1 MNAELRPPR
10 RLKHPQRHQRHR
22 RRGYNQGTLIAWL
35 DEQERILRM
44 RGVPAELVQEFD
56 PIHNLPEETPEV
68 VEGRRTLEIKFDRFG
83 GLNLESSIADQINRS
98 LEERVRSR
106 FKLEITSWIQLQNTE
121 DGSMMDWFNRELGES
136 PWFETLVAARE
147 WVSRQEEARLAN
159 FDRPNTKWSY
169 ELTKSVYVKVI
180 LDRHPLFLGLG
191 RLPDWLRNK
200 HGVLSLDTYDDNR
213 CLFRCIAVHRGATPK
228 RNMRKTKELEKSFF
242 TQRPGL
248 RNRLT
253 DKHLSLLEKH
263 FKQGIAAYTVQPNG
277 DFVLTH
283 IPANYDQVGIPLLN
297 MGLYDGHAFLITDLK
312 QVAGTYTCGD
322 CQARFDRADNLA
334 RHAANNCSRG
344 QTKITCPNNRI
355 KAPSSVYERA
365 FYPEQT
371 CSFIA
376 IKWLEWEAKKR
387 GIHIHHARCGHGG
400 ERQILGARVDGYHP
414 ESKTVFQFHGCLWHG
429 CEKCYPEDR
438 QGLVQQNTR
447 QGKVISRLDDQKQ
460 PMSRKTAYERTLQ
473 RTQSLRKEGYRVVE
487 KWEHEKPTPWANTHC
502 PKVETETY
510 PHAIVYDF
518 ESYQDTSKAVRPT
531 SDLFFENEHV
541 PISVS
546 LADTLNPEPE
556 YIVSRDPAE
565 LIRLFHQSLERRHT
579 AIVADVVKEFSF
591 SDTEGIPEKQC
602 NELVKWFHQ
611 VPVLGFNSGHYDLK
625 LIRQHFIPLLAQD
638 PGTFAAEKN
647 GRIMFINTPKFKF
660 LDVLNYLGPGI
671 TYEKWVKTYGA
682 TLAKSWLPYEWFD
695 SPDKLDFPG
704 LPPYMAWYSKLK
716 GEYVLTLKEYDDC
729 HRIFKE
735 RGMQTFGDWLEYYNN
750 LDVAPFLEALQK
762 MKEFY
767 TSLGIDILKDAVSL
781 PGVSEKYILRKTL
794 QPRWGYKPP
803 ELYAPNKEAYAMLKA
818 AVVGGPSLVFTRKH
832 VAGETR
838 IRSHQYEDARVCRRI
853 LGYDANSL
861 YPSTMMKEM
870 PCGPGFVK
878 SYDNPE
884 AYARVFPQFLWT
896 QEWFGFAEVDIEVPE
911 ELWPEFEEFPPLFI
925 NCGVPDSAVP
935 QHMHDYLQQSGRKR
949 FPEQKKL
956 LGVMSAKKILLYAP
970 LLAWYLNQGLKL
982 TAVYRTIHY
991 EPREIFSWFVNE
1003 VANNR
1008 RKGDA
1013 EKDKA
1018 LLAEVFKLL
1027 GNSAYGKFIEAVE
1040 RHTNTIYTRD
1050 EEEVDKSLRSA
1061 RFKTLEEI
1069 GPAYKVELRKIK
1081 INIDRPFQVGIVVY
1095 QLAKLRMLQFYYEFL
1110 DFYLDRRDFELIQ
1123 MDTDSMYF
1131 ALSRERLEDAIR
1143 PGYETQ
1149 FEEDKKRWLAWDK
1162 WSNREPGLFKLEKE
1176 GTHAIALCSKC
1187 YHIKD
1192 QATGQAKVSSKGV
1205 NKRQNEMRA
1214 ERFERALA
1222 GDRDVVVNRG
1232 FRMRDGAMYTYEQRK
1247 LGLSAYYDKR
1257 WVLPDGIHTEP
1268 LEYHQ

>member
-1 MNAELRPPR
+1 M
-10 RLKHPQRHQRHR
+10 
-22 RRGYNQGTLIAWL
+22 
-35 DEQERILRM
+35 
-44 RGVPAELVQEFD
+44 
-56 PIHNLPEETPEV
+56 
-68 VEGRRTLEIKFDRFG
+68 
-83 GLNLESSIADQINRS
+83 
-98 LEERVRSR
+98 
-106 FKLEITSWIQLQNTE
+106 
-121 DGSMMDWFNRELGES
+121 
-136 PWFETLVAARE
+136 
-147 WVSRQEEARLAN
+147 
-159 FDRPNTKWSY
+159 
-169 ELTKSVYVKVI
+169 
-180 LDRHPLFLGLG
+180 
-191 RLPDWLRNK
+191 
-200 HGVLSLDTYDDNR
+200 
-213 CLFRCIAVHRGATPK
+213 
-228 RNMRKTKELEKSFF
+228 
-242 TQRPGL
+242 
-248 RNRLT
+248 
-253 DKHLSLLEKH
+253 
-263 FKQGIAAYTVQPNG
+263 
-277 DFVLTH
+277 
-283 IPANYDQVGIPLLN
+283 
-297 MGLYDGHAFLITDLK
+297 
-312 QVAGTYTCGD
+312 
-322 CQARFDRADNLA
+322 
-334 RHAANNCSRG
+334 
-344 QTKITCPNNRI
+344 
-355 KAPSSVYERA
+355 
-365 FYPEQT
+365 
-371 CSFIA
+371 
-376 IKWLEWEAKKR
+376 
-387 GIHIHHARCGHGG
+387 
-400 ERQILGARVDGYHP
+400 
-414 ESKTVFQFHGCLWHG
+414 
-429 CEKCYPEDR
+429 
-438 QGLVQQNTR
+438 QQNTR
-447 QGKVISRLDDQKQ
+447 QGKVISRLDTEKK
-460 PMSRKTAYERTLQ
+460 PMNRKTAYELTLQ
-473 RTQSLRKEGYRVVE
+473 RTRSLRKEGYRVVE

-531 SDLFFENEHV
+531 SDLFYESEHV

-565 LIRLFHQSLERRHT
+565 LIRLFHQSLERRHE

-591 SDTEGIPEKQC
+591 SDTEGIPEKQG
-602 NELVKWFHQ
+602 NEIVKWFRQ

-625 LIRQHFIPLLAQD
+625 LIRQHFIPLLAKD

-682 TLAKSWLPYEWFD
+682 TLAKSWLPYEWLD

-767 TSLGIDILKDAVSL
+767 TSLGIDIFKDAVSL

-803 ELYAPNKEAYAMLKA
+803 ELYSPNKEAYAMLKA

-838 IRSHQYEDARVCRRI
+838 IRSHQYEDARLCRRI

-896 QEWFGFAEVDIEVPE
+896 EEWFGFAEVDIEVPK

-925 NCGVPDSAVP
+925 NRGVPDSAVP

-982 TAVYRTIHY
+982 TAVYRTIDY

-1131 ALSRERLEDAIR
+1131 ALSREKLEDAIR
-1143 PGYETQ
+1143 PGYGTQ
-1149 FEEDKKRWLAWDK
+1149 FEEEKKRWLAWDK

-1176 GTHAIALCSKC
+1176 ATSGIALCSKC
-1187 YHIKD
+1187 YHMED
-1192 QATGQAKVSSKGV
+1192 QATGKAKVSSKGV
-1205 NKRQNEMRA
+1205 NKRQNEMRR

-1257 WVLPDGIHTEP
+1257 WVLPDGIHTKP

>member
-1 MNAELRPPR
+1 
-10 RLKHPQRHQRHR
+10 
-22 RRGYNQGTLIAWL
+22 
-35 DEQERILRM
+35 M
-44 RGVPAELVQEFD
+44 RGVPAEHVQEFD
-56 PIHNLPEETPEV
+56 PIHNLPEEPPEV
-68 VEGRRTLEIKFDRFG
+68 VEGRRTLEIKFNRFG
-83 GLNLESSIADQINRS
+83 GLNLESSIAGQINRS
-98 LEERVRSR
+98 IEERVRSR
-106 FKLEITSWIQLQNTE
+106 FKLEITSWIQLQNIE
-121 DGSMMDWFNRELGES
+121 DGSTMDWYNTDLGES
-136 PWFETLVAARE
+136 PWFETLVASQE
-147 WVSRQEEARLAN
+147 WVGRQEEARLSN
-159 FDRPNTKWSY
+159 TNRPNTKWSY
-169 ELTKSVYVKVI
+169 NFTKAVYVKVI

-191 RLPDWLRNK
+191 RLPEWLRNK
-200 HGVLSLDTYDDNR
+200 HGVLSLDTYEDNL
-213 CLFRCIAVHRGATPK
+213 CLFRCIAVHWGATPK
-228 RNMRKTKELEKSFF
+228 RNMRKTRELEKSFF
-242 TQRPGL
+242 TQRPDL

-263 FKQGIAAYTVQPNG
+263 FKQGIAAYEVQPNG
-277 DFVLTH
+277 DFILTH
-283 IPANYDQVGIPLLN
+283 VPANYDQVGIPLLN
-297 MGLYDGHAFLITDLK
+297 MGLYYGHAFLITDLK
-312 QVAGTYTCGD
+312 QVANTYTCGE
-322 CQARFDRADNLA
+322 CQARFTQSCHLA
-334 RHAANNCSRG
+334 RHVANNCSRG
-344 QTKITCPNNRI
+344 QTKINCLNNRI
-355 KAPSSVYERA
+355 KAPSSAYERA

-371 CSFIA
+371 CSFVA
-376 IKWLEWEAKKR
+376 IKWLEWEAKNR

-400 ERQILGARVDGYHP
+400 ERKILGARVDGYHQ

-438 QGLVQQNTR
+438 QKPVQQNTR
-447 QGKVISRLDDQKQ
+447 QGKVIPRLDTEKK
-460 PMSRKTAYERTLQ
+460 PMNRKTAYELTLQ

-531 SDLFFENEHV
+531 SDLFYESEHV

-556 YIVSRDPAE
+556 YIVSHDPAE
-565 LIRLFHQSLERRHT
+565 LIRLFHQSLERRHE
-579 AIVADVVKEFSF
+579 AIVAAVVKEFSF
-591 SDTEGIPEKQC
+591 SDTEGIPEKQG
-602 NELVKWFHQ
+602 NEIVKWFHQ

-647 GRIMFINTPKFKF
+647 GRIMFIINTPKFKF

-803 ELYAPNKEAYAMLKA
+803 ELYSPNKEAYAMLKA

-838 IRSHQYEDARVCRRI
+838 IRSHQYEDARLCRRI

-870 PCGPGFVK
+870 PCGPGYVK

-896 QEWFGFAEVDIEVPE
+896 EEWFGFAEVDIEVPK
-911 ELWPEFEEFPPLFI
+911 ELWSEFEEFPPLFI
-925 NCGVPDSAVP
+925 NLGVPDSAVP

-982 TAVYRTIHY
+982 TAVYRTIDY

-1013 EKDKA
+1013 DKDKA
-1018 LLAEVFKLL
+1018 LFAEVFKLL

-1040 RHTNTIYTRD
+1040 RHTNTIYTCD

-1149 FEEDKKRWLAWDK
+1149 FEEEKKRWLAWDK

-1176 GTHAIALCSKC
+1176 ATSGIALCSKC
-1187 YHIKD
+1187 YHMED
-1192 QATGQAKVSSKGV
+1192 QATGKAKVSSKGV
-1205 NKRQNEMRA
+1205 NKRQNEMRR

>member
-1 MNAELRPPR
+1 M
-10 RLKHPQRHQRHR
+10 
-22 RRGYNQGTLIAWL
+22 
-35 DEQERILRM
+35 
-44 RGVPAELVQEFD
+44 
-56 PIHNLPEETPEV
+56 
-68 VEGRRTLEIKFDRFG
+68 
-83 GLNLESSIADQINRS
+83 
-98 LEERVRSR
+98 
-106 FKLEITSWIQLQNTE
+106 
-121 DGSMMDWFNRELGES
+121 
-136 PWFETLVAARE
+136 
-147 WVSRQEEARLAN
+147 
-159 FDRPNTKWSY
+159 
-169 ELTKSVYVKVI
+169 YVKVI

-200 HGVLSLDTYDDNR
+200 RGVLSLDTYYDNR
-213 CLFRCIAVHRGATPK
+213 CLFRCIAVHWGATSK
-228 RNMRKTKELEKSFF
+228 RNMRKTRELEESFF
-242 TQRPGL
+242 TKRPGL

-253 DKHLSLLEKH
+253 DKHLSLLENH

-283 IPANYDQVGIPLLN
+283 VPANYDQVGSPLLN
-297 MGLYDGHAFLITDLK
+297 MGLYEGHAFLITDLK

-322 CQARFDRADNLA
+322 CQARFTRADNLA

-344 QTKITCPNNRI
+344 QTKINCPNNQI
-355 KAPSSVYERA
+355 KSPASIYERA

-371 CSFIA
+371 CSFVA
-376 IKWLEWEAKKR
+376 IKWLEWEAKKQ

-400 ERQILGARVDGYHP
+400 EREILGTKVDGYHP

-438 QGLVQQNTR
+438 QGLVLQKTR
-447 QGKVISRLDDQKQ
+447 QGKVIPRLDTEKQ
-460 PMSRKTAYERTLQ
+460 PVSRKTAYELTLL
-473 RTQSLRKEGYRVVE
+473 RTQFLRKEGYRVVE
-487 KWEHEKPTPWANTHC
+487 KWEHEKPTPWANTCC
-502 PKVETETY
+502 PKVETKTY

-518 ESYQDTSKAVRPT
+518 EAYQDTSKAVRPT
-531 SDLFFENEHV
+531 SDLFYESEHV

-579 AIVADVVKEFSF
+579 AIVADVVDKFPLP
-591 SDTEGIPEKQC
+591 DIIGISEKQG
-602 NELVKWFHQ
+602 EEIVKWVYQ

-682 TLAKSWLPYEWFD
+682 TLSKSWLPYEWFD

-704 LPPYMAWYSKLK
+704 LPLYMAWYSKLK

-767 TSLGIDILKDAVSL
+767 TALGIDILKDAVSL

-803 ELYAPNKEAYAMLKA
+803 ELYSPNKEAYAMLKA
-818 AVVGGPSLVFTRKH
+818 AVVDGPSLVFTRRH

-838 IRSHQYEDARVCRRI
+838 IRSHQYEDARLCRRI

-870 PCGPGFVK
+870 PCGPGYVK

-884 AYARVFPQFLWT
+884 AYARVFPQFLWME
-896 QEWFGFAEVDIEVPE
+896 EWFGFAEVDIEVPE

-925 NCGVPDSAVP
+925 NRGVPDSAVP

-949 FPEQKKL
+949 FPEQPKL

-970 LLAWYLNQGLKL
+970 LLVWYLNRGLKL
-982 TAVYRTIHY
+982 TAVYRTIDY

-1013 EKDKA
+1013 DKDKA

-1040 RHTNTIYTRD
+1040 RHTNTIYTCD

-1069 GPAYKVELRKIK
+1069 GPAYKVELRKSK
-1081 INIDRPFQVGIVVY
+1081 ITIDRPFQVGIVVY

-1131 ALSRERLEDAIR
+1131 ALSRERLEDAVH

-1149 FEEDKKRWLAWDK
+1149 FEEEKKRWLAWDK
-1162 WSNREPGLFKLEKE
+1162 WSNRKPGLFKLEKE
-1176 GTHAIALCSKC
+1176 ATSGIALCSKC
-1187 YHIKD
+1187 YHMED
-1192 QATGQAKVSSKGV
+1192 QATGKAKVSSKGV
-1205 NKRQNEMRA
+1205 NKRQNEMRR

-1232 FRMRDGAMYTYEQRK
+1232 FRMRDGSMYTCEQRK

>member
-1 MNAELRPPR
+1 
-10 RLKHPQRHQRHR
+10 
-22 RRGYNQGTLIAWL
+22 
-35 DEQERILRM
+35 M

-56 PIHNLPEETPEV
+56 PIHNLPEEPPEV
-68 VEGRRTLEIKFDRFG
+68 VEGRRTLEIKFNRFG
-83 GLNLESSIADQINRS
+83 GLNLESSIAGQINRS
-98 LEERVRSR
+98 IEERVRSR
-106 FKLEITSWIQLQNTE
+106 FKLEITSWIQLQNIE
-121 DGSMMDWFNRELGES
+121 DGSTMDWYNTDLGES
-136 PWFETLVAARE
+136 PWFETLVASQE
-147 WVSRQEEARLAN
+147 WVGRQEEARLSN
-159 FDRPNTKWSY
+159 TNRPNTKWSY
-169 ELTKSVYVKVI
+169 NFTKAVYVKVI

-191 RLPDWLRNK
+191 RLPEWLRNK
-200 HGVLSLDTYDDNR
+200 HGVLSLDTYEDNL
-213 CLFRCIAVHRGATPK
+213 CLFRCIAVHWGATPK
-228 RNMRKTKELEKSFF
+228 RNMRKTRELEKSFF
-242 TQRPGL
+242 TQRPDL

-263 FKQGIAAYTVQPNG
+263 FKQGIAAYEVQPNG
-277 DFVLTH
+277 DFILTH
-283 IPANYDQVGIPLLN
+283 VPANYDQVGIPLLN
-297 MGLYDGHAFLITDLK
+297 MGLYYGHAFLITDLK
-312 QVAGTYTCGD
+312 QVANTYTCGE
-322 CQARFDRADNLA
+322 CQARFTQSCHLA
-334 RHAANNCSRG
+334 RHVANNCSRG
-344 QTKITCPNNRI
+344 QTKINCLNNRI

-371 CSFIA
+371 CSFVA
-376 IKWLEWEAKKR
+376 IKWLEWEAKNR

-400 ERQILGARVDGYHP
+400 ERKILGARVDGYHQ

-438 QGLVQQNTR
+438 QKPVQQNTR
-447 QGKVISRLDDQKQ
+447 QGKVISRLDTEKK
-460 PMSRKTAYERTLQ
+460 PMNRKTAYELTLQ

-487 KWEHEKPTPWANTHC
+487 KWEHEKPTPWANKHC

-531 SDLFFENEHV
+531 SDLFYESEHV

-579 AIVADVVKEFSF
+579 AIVAAVVKEFSF
-591 SDTEGIPEKQC
+591 SDTEGISKKQ
-602 NELVKWFHQ
+602 EAEIVKWFHQ

-803 ELYAPNKEAYAMLKA
+803 ELYSPNKEAYAMLKA

-838 IRSHQYEDARVCRRI
+838 IRSHQYEDAKVCRRI

-925 NCGVPDSAVP
+925 NRGVPDSAVP

-982 TAVYRTIHY
+982 TAVYRTIDY

-1040 RHTNTIYTRD
+1040 RHTNTIYTCD

-1149 FEEDKKRWLAWDK
+1149 FEEEKKRWLAWNK

>member
-1 MNAELRPPR
+1 MPWKNVPQVPP
-10 RLKHPQRHQRHR
+10 
-22 RRGYNQGTLIAWL
+22 Y
-35 DEQERILRM
+35 
-44 RGVPAELVQEFD
+44 
-56 PIHNLPEETPEV
+56 
-68 VEGRRTLEIKFDRFG
+68 
-83 GLNLESSIADQINRS
+83 
-98 LEERVRSR
+98 
-106 FKLEITSWIQLQNTE
+106 
-121 DGSMMDWFNRELGES
+121 
-136 PWFETLVAARE
+136 
-147 WVSRQEEARLAN
+147 
-159 FDRPNTKWSY
+159 
-169 ELTKSVYVKVI
+169 
-180 LDRHPLFLGLG
+180 
-191 RLPDWLRNK
+191 
-200 HGVLSLDTYDDNR
+200 
-213 CLFRCIAVHRGATPK
+213 
-228 RNMRKTKELEKSFF
+228 
-242 TQRPGL
+242 
-248 RNRLT
+248 
-253 DKHLSLLEKH
+253 
-263 FKQGIAAYTVQPNG
+263 
-277 DFVLTH
+277 
-283 IPANYDQVGIPLLN
+283 IPP
-297 MGLYDGHAFLITDLK
+297 
-312 QVAGTYTCGD
+312 
-322 CQARFDRADNLA
+322 
-334 RHAANNCSRG
+334 
-344 QTKITCPNNRI
+344 
-355 KAPSSVYERA
+355 
-365 FYPEQT
+365 
-371 CSFIA
+371 
-376 IKWLEWEAKKR
+376 
-387 GIHIHHARCGHGG
+387 
-400 ERQILGARVDGYHP
+400 
-414 ESKTVFQFHGCLWHG
+414 TVFQFHGCLWHG
-429 CEKCYPEDR
+429 CEKCYPEER
-438 QGLVQQNTR
+438 QKPVQQKTR
-447 QGKVISRLDDQKQ
+447 QGKVIPRLDTEKQ
-460 PMSRKTAYERTLQ
+460 PVSRKTAYELTLL
-473 RTQSLRKEGYRVVE
+473 RTQFLRKEGYRVVE
-487 KWEHEKPTPWANTHC
+487 KWEHEKPTPWANTSC
-502 PKVETETY
+502 PKVETKTY

-518 ESYQDTSKAVRPT
+518 EAYQDTSKAVRPT
-531 SDLFFENEHV
+531 SDLFYESEHV

-579 AIVADVVKEFSF
+579 AIVADVVEKFRTPDSI
-591 SDTEGIPEKQC
+591 GIPEKQG
-602 NELVKWFHQ
+602 EEIVKWVYQ

-682 TLAKSWLPYEWFD
+682 TLSKSWLPYEWFD

-803 ELYAPNKEAYAMLKA
+803 ELYSPNKEAYAMLKA
-818 AVVGGPSLVFTRKH
+818 AVVGGPSLVFTRRH
-832 VAGETR
+832 VAGDTR
-838 IRSHQYEDARVCRRI
+838 IRSHQYEDARLCRRI

-870 PCGPGFVK
+870 PCGPGYVK
-878 SYDNPE
+878 SYDNPK
-884 AYARVFPQFLWT
+884 AYARVFLQFLWME
-896 QEWFGFAEVDIEVPE
+896 EWFGFAEVDIEVPE
-911 ELWPEFEEFPPLFI
+911 ELWTEFEEFPPLFI
-925 NCGVPDSAVP
+925 NRGVPDSAVP

-949 FPEQKKL
+949 FPEQSKL

-970 LLAWYLNQGLKL
+970 LLAWYLNHGLKL
-982 TAVYRTIHY
+982 TAVYRTIDY

-1013 EKDKA
+1013 DKDKA

-1040 RHTNTIYTRD
+1040 RHTNTIYTCD

-1069 GPAYKVELRKIK
+1069 GPAYKVELRKSK

-1131 ALSRERLEDAIR
+1131 ALSHERLEDAIR
-1143 PGYETQ
+1143 PGYESE
-1149 FEEDKKRWLAWDK
+1149 FEEEKKRWLAWDK

-1205 NKRQNEMRA
+1205 NKRQNEMRL

-1232 FRMRDGAMYTYEQRK
+1232 FRMRDGSMYTYEQRK

>member
-1 MNAELRPPR
+1 
-10 RLKHPQRHQRHR
+10 
-22 RRGYNQGTLIAWL
+22 
-35 DEQERILRM
+35 M

-56 PIHNLPEETPEV
+56 PIHNLPEEPPEV
-68 VEGRRTLEIKFDRFG
+68 VEGRRTLEIKFNRFG
-83 GLNLESSIADQINRS
+83 GLNLESSIAGQINRS
-98 LEERVRSR
+98 IEERVRSR
-106 FKLEITSWIQLQNTE
+106 FKLEITSWIQLQNIE
-121 DGSMMDWFNRELGES
+121 DGSTMDWYNTDLGES
-136 PWFETLVAARE
+136 PWFETLVASQE
-147 WVSRQEEARLAN
+147 WVGRQEEARLSN
-159 FDRPNTKWSY
+159 TNRPNTKWSY
-169 ELTKSVYVKVI
+169 NFTKAVYVKVI

-200 HGVLSLDTYDDNR
+200 HGVLSLDTYEDNL
-213 CLFRCIAVHRGATPK
+213 CLFRCIAVHQGATPK
-228 RNMRKTKELEKSFF
+228 RNMRKTRELEKSFF
-242 TQRPGL
+242 TQRPDL

-253 DKHLSLLEKH
+253 DKHLALLEKH
-263 FKQGIAAYTVQPNG
+263 FKQGIAAYEVQPNG
-277 DFVLTH
+277 DFILTH
-283 IPANYDQVGIPLLN
+283 VPANYAQVGIPLLN
-297 MGLYDGHAFLITDLK
+297 MGLYYGHAFLITDLK
-312 QVAGTYTCGD
+312 QVANTYTCGE
-322 CQARFDRADNLA
+322 CQARFTQSCHLA
-334 RHAANNCSRG
+334 RHVANNCSRG
-344 QTKITCPNNRI
+344 QTKINCLNNRI
-355 KAPSSVYERA
+355 KAPPSVYERA

-371 CSFIA
+371 CSFVA
-376 IKWLEWEAKKR
+376 IKWLEWEAKNR
-387 GIHIHHARCGHGG
+387 GIHIHHARCSHGG
-400 ERQILGARVDGYHP
+400 ERKILGARVDGYHQ

-438 QGLVQQNTR
+438 QKPVQQNTR
-447 QGKVISRLDDQKQ
+447 QGKVISRLDTEKK
-460 PMSRKTAYERTLQ
+460 PMNRKTAYELTLQ

-531 SDLFFENEHV
+531 SDLFYESEHV

-591 SDTEGIPEKQC
+591 SDTEGIPEKQG
-602 NELVKWFHQ
+602 NEIVKWFRQ

-625 LIRQHFIPLLAQD
+625 LIRQHFIPLLAKD

-767 TSLGIDILKDAVSL
+767 TSLGIDIFKDAVSL

-803 ELYAPNKEAYAMLKA
+803 ELYSPNKEAYAMLKD

-896 QEWFGFAEVDIEVPE
+896 EEWFGFAEVDIEVPE

-925 NCGVPDSAVP
+925 NRGVPDSEVP

-970 LLAWYLNQGLKL
+970 LLAWYLNRGLKL
-982 TAVYRTIHY
+982 TAVYRTIDY

-1013 EKDKA
+1013 DKDKA

-1131 ALSRERLEDAIR
+1131 ALSREKLEDAIR

>member
-1 MNAELRPPR
+1 
-10 RLKHPQRHQRHR
+10 
-22 RRGYNQGTLIAWL
+22 
-35 DEQERILRM
+35 M

-56 PIHNLPEETPEV
+56 PINNLPEEPPEV
-68 VEGRRTLEIKFDRFG
+68 EEGRRTLEIKFNRFG
-83 GLNLESSIADQINRS
+83 GLNLESSIANQINRS
-98 LEERVRSR
+98 IEERVRSR
-106 FKLEITSWIQLQNTE
+106 FKLEITSWIQLQNIE
-121 DGSMMDWFNRELGES
+121 DGSTMDWYNTDLGES
-136 PWFETLVAARE
+136 PWFETLVASQE
-147 WVSRQEEARLAN
+147 WVGRQEEARLSN
-159 FDRPNTKWSY
+159 TNRPNTKWSY
-169 ELTKSVYVKVI
+169 NFTKAVYAKVI

-200 HGVLSLDTYDDNR
+200 HGVLSLDTYEDNL
-213 CLFRCIAVHRGATPK
+213 CLFRCIAVHQGAHI
-228 RNMRKTKELEKSFF
+228 RYNMRKTRELENSFF
-242 TQRPGL
+242 TQRPDL

-263 FKQGIAAYTVQPNG
+263 FKQGIAAYEVQPNG
-277 DFVLTH
+277 DFILTH
-283 IPANYDQVGIPLLN
+283 VPANYDQVAIPLLN
-297 MGLYDGHAFLITDLK
+297 MGLYYGHAFLITDLK
-312 QVAGTYTCGD
+312 QVANTYTCGD
-322 CQARFDRADNLA
+322 CQARFTKACNLA
-334 RHAANNCSRG
+334 RHVANNCSRG
-344 QTKITCPNNRI
+344 QTKINCPNNHI
-355 KAPSSVYERA
+355 KAPSSAYERA

-371 CSFIA
+371 CSFVA
-376 IKWLEWEAKKR
+376 IKWLEWEAKNR

-400 ERQILGARVDGYHP
+400 ERKILGARVDGYHQ

-429 CEKCYPEDR
+429 CKKCYPEER
-438 QGLVQQNTR
+438 QKPVQQKTR
-447 QGKVISRLDDQKQ
+447 QGKVIPRLDTEKK
-460 PMSRKTAYERTLQ
+460 PMNRKTAYELTLQ

-531 SDLFFENEHV
+531 SDLFYESEHV

-565 LIRLFHQSLERRHT
+565 LIRLFHQSLERRHE

-591 SDTEGIPEKQC
+591 SDTEGISKKQDA
-602 NELVKWFHQ
+602 EIVKWFRQ

-803 ELYAPNKEAYAMLKA
+803 ELYSPNKEAYAILKA

-896 QEWFGFAEVDIEVPE
+896 EEWFGFAEVDIEVPE
-911 ELWPEFEEFPPLFI
+911 ELWSEFEEFPPLFI
-925 NCGVPDSAVP
+925 NRGVPDSAVP
-935 QHMHDYLQQSGRKR
+935 QHMHNYLQQSGRKR

-982 TAVYRTIHY
+982 TAVYRTIDY

-1040 RHTNTIYTRD
+1040 RHTNTIYTCD
-1050 EEEVDKSLRSA
+1050 EEEVGKSLRSA

-1110 DFYLDRRDFELIQ
+1110 AFYLDRRDFELIQ

-1149 FEEDKKRWLAWDK
+1149 FEEEKKRWLAWNK

-1176 GTHAIALCSKC
+1176 ATSGIALCSKC
-1187 YHIKD
+1187 YHMED
-1192 QATGQAKVSSKGV
+1192 QATGKAKVSSKGV
-1205 NKRQNEMRA
+1205 NKRQNEMRR

-1257 WVLPDGIHTEP
+1257 WVLPDGNHTEP

>member
-1 MNAELRPPR
+1 MNAELHPPR
-10 RLKHPQRHQRHR
+10 RA
-22 RRGYNQGTLIAWL
+22 RRGNQEALIAWL

-56 PIHNLPEETPEV
+56 PIHNLPEEPPEV
-68 VEGRRTLEIKFDRFG
+68 VEGRRTLEIKFNRFG

-98 LEERVRSR
+98 IEERVRSR
-106 FKLEITSWIQLQNTE
+106 FKLEITSWIQLQNIE
-121 DGSMMDWFNRELGES
+121 DGSTMDWYNTDLGES
-136 PWFETLVAARE
+136 PWFETLVASRE
-147 WVSRQEEARLAN
+147 WVGRQEESRLSN
-159 FDRPNTKWSY
+159 LNRPNTKWSY
-169 ELTKSVYVKVI
+169 NFTKAVYVKVI

-191 RLPDWLRNK
+191 RFPDWLRNK
-200 HGVLSLDTYDDNR
+200 HGVLSLDTYDDNL
-213 CLFRCIAVHRGATPK
+213 CLFRCIAVHQGATPR
-228 RNMRKTKELEKSFF
+228 RNMRKTRELEKSFF
-242 TQRPGL
+242 TQRPDL

-263 FKQGIAAYTVQPNG
+263 FKQGIAAYTVQPNN
-277 DFVLTH
+277 DFLLTH
-283 IPANYDQVGIPLLN
+283 VPANYAQVGRPLLN
-297 MGLYDGHAFLITDLK
+297 MGLYAGHAFLITDLK
-312 QVAGTYTCGD
+312 QVAGTYTCGE
-322 CQARFDRADNLA
+322 CQARFTQSCHLV
-334 RHAANNCSRG
+334 RHVANNCSRG
-344 QTKITCPNNRI
+344 QTKINCLNNRI
-355 KAPSSVYERA
+355 KAPSSAYERA

-371 CSFIA
+371 CSFVA

-429 CEKCYPEDR
+429 CEKCYPEER
-438 QGLVQQNTR
+438 QKPVQQKTR
-447 QGKVISRLDDQKQ
+447 QGKVIPRLDTEKQ
-460 PMSRKTAYERTLQ
+460 PMSRKTAYELTLQ
-473 RTQSLRKEGYRVVE
+473 RTQFLRKEGYKVVE
-487 KWEHEKPTPWANTHC
+487 KWEHEKPTPWANTNC

-518 ESYQDTSKAVRPT
+518 EAYQDTSKAVRPT
-531 SDLFFENEHV
+531 SDLFYESEHV

-579 AIVADVVKEFSF
+579 AIVAAVVAEFSF
-591 SDTEGIPEKQC
+591 SDTEGISEKQG
-602 NELVKWFHQ
+602 EEIVKWFHQ

-716 GEYVLTLKEYDDC
+716 GEYVLTLKGYDDC

-735 RGMQTFGDWLEYYNN
+735 RGMQNFGDWLEYYNN

-803 ELYAPNKEAYAMLKA
+803 ELYSPNKEAYAMLKA

-838 IRSHQYEDARVCRRI
+838 IRSHQYEDARLCRRI

-870 PCGPGFVK
+870 PCGPGYVK

-896 QEWFGFAEVDIEVPE
+896 EEWFGFAEVDIEVPE

-925 NCGVPDSAVP
+925 NRGVPDSAVP
-935 QHMHDYLQQSGRKR
+935 QPMHAYLQQSGRKR

-982 TAVYRTIHY
+982 TAVYRTIDY

-1040 RHTNTIYTRD
+1040 RHTNTIYTCD
-1050 EEEVDKSLRSA
+1050 EEEVDKSLRSV

-1069 GPAYKVELRKIK
+1069 GPAYKVELRKSK
-1081 INIDRPFQVGIVVY
+1081 ITIDRPFQVGIVVY

-1149 FEEDKKRWLAWDK
+1149 FEEEKKRWLAWNK

-1176 GTHAIALCSKC
+1176 ATSGIALCSKC
-1187 YHIKD
+1187 YHMED
-1192 QATGQAKVSSKGV
+1192 QATGKAKVSSKGV
-1205 NKRQNEMRA
+1205 NKRQNEMRR

-1232 FRMRDGAMYTYEQRK
+1232 FRMRDGSMYTYEQRK

>member
-1 MNAELRPPR
+1 MQ
-10 RLKHPQRHQRHR
+10 K
-22 RRGYNQGTLIAWL
+22 
-35 DEQERILRM
+35 
-44 RGVPAELVQEFD
+44 
-56 PIHNLPEETPEV
+56 
-68 VEGRRTLEIKFDRFG
+68 
-83 GLNLESSIADQINRS
+83 
-98 LEERVRSR
+98 
-106 FKLEITSWIQLQNTE
+106 
-121 DGSMMDWFNRELGES
+121 
-136 PWFETLVAARE
+136 
-147 WVSRQEEARLAN
+147 
-159 FDRPNTKWSY
+159 
-169 ELTKSVYVKVI
+169 
-180 LDRHPLFLGLG
+180 
-191 RLPDWLRNK
+191 
-200 HGVLSLDTYDDNR
+200 
-213 CLFRCIAVHRGATPK
+213 
-228 RNMRKTKELEKSFF
+228 
-242 TQRPGL
+242 
-248 RNRLT
+248 
-253 DKHLSLLEKH
+253 
-263 FKQGIAAYTVQPNG
+263 
-277 DFVLTH
+277 
-283 IPANYDQVGIPLLN
+283 
-297 MGLYDGHAFLITDLK
+297 
-312 QVAGTYTCGD
+312 
-322 CQARFDRADNLA
+322 
-334 RHAANNCSRG
+334 
-344 QTKITCPNNRI
+344 
-355 KAPSSVYERA
+355 
-365 FYPEQT
+365 
-371 CSFIA
+371 
-376 IKWLEWEAKKR
+376 
-387 GIHIHHARCGHGG
+387 
-400 ERQILGARVDGYHP
+400 
-414 ESKTVFQFHGCLWHG
+414 
-429 CEKCYPEDR
+429 
-438 QGLVQQNTR
+438 TR
-447 QGKVISRLDDQKQ
+447 QGKVITRLGIEKK
-460 PMSRKTAYERTLQ
+460 PMSRKTAYELTLK
-473 RTQSLRKEGYRVVE
+473 RTQDLRQEGYRVVE

-502 PKVETETY
+502 PKVETKTY

-518 ESYQDTSKAVRPT
+518 EAYQDTSKAVRPT
-531 SDLFFENEHV
+531 SDLFYESEHV

-565 LIRLFHQSLERRHT
+565 LIRLFHQSLERRHE
-579 AIVADVVKEFSF
+579 AIIADVVEKFLFTEL
-591 SDTEGIPEKQC
+591 EGISKKQ
-602 NELVKWFHQ
+602 EEEIGKWFYQ

-767 TSLGIDILKDAVSL
+767 TSLGIDIFKDAVSL

-803 ELYAPNKEAYAMLKA
+803 ELYSPNKEAYAMLKA

-838 IRSHQYEDARVCRRI
+838 IRSHQYEDARLCRRI

-870 PCGPGFVK
+870 PCGPGYVK

-896 QEWFGFAEVDIEVPE
+896 EEWFGFAEVDIEVPE

-925 NCGVPDSAVP
+925 NRGVPDSAVP

-982 TAVYRTIHY
+982 TAVYRTIDY

-1018 LLAEVFKLL
+1018 LLSEVFKLL

-1110 DFYLDRRDFELIQ
+1110 NFYLDRRDFELIQ

-1149 FEEDKKRWLAWDK
+1149 FEEEKKRWLAWNK

-1222 GDRDVVVNRG
+1222 GDRDMATNRG
-1232 FRMRDGAMYTYEQRK
+1232 FRMHNGAMYTYEQHK

-1257 WVLPDGIHTEP
+1257 WVLPNGIHTEP

>member
-1 MNAELRPPR
+1 M
-10 RLKHPQRHQRHR
+10 
-22 RRGYNQGTLIAWL
+22 
-35 DEQERILRM
+35 
-44 RGVPAELVQEFD
+44 
-56 PIHNLPEETPEV
+56 
-68 VEGRRTLEIKFDRFG
+68 
-83 GLNLESSIADQINRS
+83 
-98 LEERVRSR
+98 
-106 FKLEITSWIQLQNTE
+106 
-121 DGSMMDWFNRELGES
+121 
-136 PWFETLVAARE
+136 
-147 WVSRQEEARLAN
+147 
-159 FDRPNTKWSY
+159 
-169 ELTKSVYVKVI
+169 
-180 LDRHPLFLGLG
+180 
-191 RLPDWLRNK
+191 
-200 HGVLSLDTYDDNR
+200 
-213 CLFRCIAVHRGATPK
+213 
-228 RNMRKTKELEKSFF
+228 
-242 TQRPGL
+242 
-248 RNRLT
+248 
-253 DKHLSLLEKH
+253 
-263 FKQGIAAYTVQPNG
+263 
-277 DFVLTH
+277 
-283 IPANYDQVGIPLLN
+283 
-297 MGLYDGHAFLITDLK
+297 
-312 QVAGTYTCGD
+312 
-322 CQARFDRADNLA
+322 
-334 RHAANNCSRG
+334 
-344 QTKITCPNNRI
+344 
-355 KAPSSVYERA
+355 
-365 FYPEQT
+365 
-371 CSFIA
+371 
-376 IKWLEWEAKKR
+376 
-387 GIHIHHARCGHGG
+387 
-400 ERQILGARVDGYHP
+400 
-414 ESKTVFQFHGCLWHG
+414 
-429 CEKCYPEDR
+429 
-438 QGLVQQNTR
+438 
-447 QGKVISRLDDQKQ
+447 
-460 PMSRKTAYERTLQ
+460 
-473 RTQSLRKEGYRVVE
+473 
-487 KWEHEKPTPWANTHC
+487 
-502 PKVETETY
+502 
-510 PHAIVYDF
+510 
-518 ESYQDTSKAVRPT
+518 
-531 SDLFFENEHV
+531 
-541 PISVS
+541 
-546 LADTLNPEPE
+546 NPEPE
-556 YIVSRDPAE
+556 YIVSRDPTE

-579 AIVADVVKEFSF
+579 AIVADVVDKFSLP
-591 SDTEGIPEKQC
+591 DIEGIPEKQG
-602 NELVKWFHQ
+602 EEIVKWVYQ

-716 GEYVLTLKEYDDC
+716 GEYVLTLKEYDNC

-767 TSLGIDILKDAVSL
+767 TTLGIDILKDAVSL

-794 QPRWGYKPP
+794 QPHWCYKPP
-803 ELYAPNKEAYAMLKA
+803 ELYSPNKEAYAMLKA
-818 AVVGGPSLVFTRKH
+818 AVVGGPSLVFTRRH

-838 IRSHQYEDARVCRRI
+838 IRSHQYEDARLCRRI

-870 PCGPGFVK
+870 PCGPGYVK
-878 SYDNPE
+878 FYDNPE
-884 AYARVFPQFLWT
+884 AYARVFPQFLWME
-896 QEWFGFAEVDIEVPE
+896 EWFGFAEVDIEVPE

-925 NCGVPDSAVP
+925 NRGVPDSAVP

-949 FPEQKKL
+949 FPEQSKL

-970 LLAWYLNQGLKL
+970 LLVWYLNQGLKL
-982 TAVYRTIHY
+982 TAVYRTIDY
-991 EPREIFSWFVNE
+991 EPREIFSWFLNE

-1013 EKDKA
+1013 DKDKA

-1040 RHTNTIYTRD
+1040 RHTNTIYTCD

-1069 GPAYKVELRKIK
+1069 GPAYKVELRKSK
-1081 INIDRPFQVGIVVY
+1081 ITIDRPFQVGIVVY

-1149 FEEDKKRWLAWDK
+1149 FEEEKKRWLAWDK

-1176 GTHAIALCSKC
+1176 ATSGIALCSKC
-1187 YHIKD
+1187 YHMED
-1192 QATGQAKVSSKGV
+1192 QATGKAKVSSKGV
-1205 NKRQNEMRA
+1205 NKRQNEMRR

-1232 FRMRDGAMYTYEQRK
+1232 FRMRDGSMYTYEQRK

>member
-10 RLKHPQRHQRHR
+10 RA
-22 RRGYNQGTLIAWL
+22 RRGNQEALIAWL

-44 RGVPAELVQEFD
+44 RGVPARLVQEFD
-56 PIHNLPEETPEV
+56 PIHNLPEEPPEV
-68 VEGRRTLEIKFDRFG
+68 VEGRRTLEIKFNRFG

-98 LEERVRSR
+98 IEERVRSR
-106 FKLEITSWIQLQNTE
+106 FKLEIKSWIQLRNIE
-121 DGSMMDWFNRELGES
+121 DETVMNWLNQDLGVS
-136 PWFETLVAARE
+136 PWFETLVASQE
-147 WVSRQEEARLAN
+147 WVSRQEEARLSN
-159 FDRPNTKWSY
+159 LNRPNTKWSY
-169 ELTKSVYVKVI
+169 ELTKAVYVEVI

-200 HGVLSLDTYDDNR
+200 HGVLSLDTYEDNL
-213 CLFRCIAVHRGATPK
+213 CLFRCIAVHQGATPR
-228 RNMRKTKELEKSFF
+228 RNMRKTRELENSFF
-242 TQRPGL
+242 TQRPDL

-263 FKQGIAAYTVQPNG
+263 FKQGIAAYEVQPNG
-277 DFVLTH
+277 DFILTH
-283 IPANYDQVGIPLLN
+283 VPANYAQVGIPLLN
-297 MGLYDGHAFLITDLK
+297 MGLYYGHAFLITDLK
-312 QVAGTYTCGD
+312 QVANTYTCGD
-322 CQARFDRADNLA
+322 CQARFTKACNLA
-334 RHAANNCSRG
+334 RHVANNCSRG
-344 QTKITCPNNRI
+344 QTKINCPNNQI
-355 KAPSSVYERA
+355 KSPSSAYERA

-371 CSFIA
+371 CSFVA
-376 IKWLEWEAKKR
+376 IKWLEWEAKNR

-400 ERQILGARVDGYHP
+400 ERKILGARVDGYHQ

-429 CEKCYPEDR
+429 CEKCYPEER
-438 QGLVQQNTR
+438 QKPVQQKTR
-447 QGKVISRLDDQKQ
+447 QGKVIPRLDTEKK
-460 PMSRKTAYERTLQ
+460 PMNRKTAYELTLQ

-531 SDLFFENEHV
+531 SDLFYESEHV

-565 LIRLFHQSLERRHT
+565 LIRLFHQSLERRHE
-579 AIVADVVKEFSF
+579 AIVAAVVKEFSF
-591 SDTEGIPEKQC
+591 SDTEGIPEKQS
-602 NELVKWFHQ
+602 NEIVKWFHQ

-695 SPDKLDFPG
+695 SPDKLAFPG

-803 ELYAPNKEAYAMLKA
+803 ELYSPNKEAYAMLKA

-838 IRSHQYEDARVCRRI
+838 IRSHQYEDAKVCRRI

-870 PCGPGFVK
+870 PCGPGYVK

-896 QEWFGFAEVDIEVPE
+896 EEWFGFAEVYIEVPE

-925 NCGVPDSAVP
+925 NRGVPDSAVP

-982 TAVYRTIHY
+982 TAVYRTIDY

-1040 RHTNTIYTRD
+1040 LHTNTIYTCD

-1069 GPAYKVELRKIK
+1069 GPAYKVELRKSK
-1081 INIDRPFQVGIVVY
+1081 ITIDRPFQVGIVVY
-1095 QLAKLRMLQFYYEFL
+1095 QLVKLRMLQFYYEFL

-1149 FEEDKKRWLAWDK
+1149 FEEEKKRWLAWNK

-1176 GTHAIALCSKC
+1176 ATSGIALCSKC
-1187 YHIKD
+1187 YHMED
-1192 QATGQAKVSSKGV
+1192 QATGKAKVSSKGV
-1205 NKRQNEMRA
+1205 NKRQNEMRR

>member
-1 MNAELRPPR
+1 MNAELHPPR
-10 RLKHPQRHQRHR
+10 RA
-22 RRGYNQGTLIAWL
+22 RRGNQEALIAWL

-44 RGVPAELVQEFD
+44 RGVSTELVQEFD
-56 PIHNLPEETPEV
+56 PIHNLPEEPPEV

-98 LEERVRSR
+98 IEERVRSR

-121 DGSMMDWFNRELGES
+121 DGSMMDWYNRELGES

-159 FDRPNTKWSY
+159 PDRPNTKWSY

-180 LDRHPLFLGLG
+180 LDRHPLFLGFG

-200 HGVLSLDTYDDNR
+200 HGVLSLDTYEDNL
-213 CLFRCIAVHRGATPK
+213 CLFRCIAVHQGATPK
-228 RNMRKTKELEKSFF
+228 RNMGKTRELENSFF
-242 TQRPGL
+242 TQRPNL

-263 FKQGIAAYTVQPNG
+263 FKQGIAAYEVQLNG

-283 IPANYDQVGIPLLN
+283 IPANYAQVGIPLLN
-297 MGLYDGHAFLITDLK
+297 MGLYYGHAFLITDLK

-322 CQARFDRADNLA
+322 CQARFTRANNLA
-334 RHAANNCSRG
+334 RHVANNCSRG
-344 QTKITCPNNRI
+344 QTKINCPNNRI
-355 KAPSSVYERA
+355 KAPSSAYERA
-365 FYPEQT
+365 FYPQQT
-371 CSFIA
+371 CSFVA
-376 IKWLEWEAKKR
+376 IKWLEWEAKNR

-400 ERQILGARVDGYHP
+400 ERKILGARVDGYHQ

-438 QGLVQQNTR
+438 QKPVRQHTR
-447 QGKVISRLDDQKQ
+447 QGKVIPRLDTEKK
-460 PMSRKTAYERTLQ
+460 PMSRKTAYELTLQ
-473 RTQSLRKEGYRVVE
+473 RTQFLRKEGYRVVE
-487 KWEHEKPTPWANTHC
+487 KWEHEKPAPWANTHC

-531 SDLFFENEHV
+531 SDLFYESEHV

-565 LIRLFHQSLERRHT
+565 LIRLFHQSLERRHET
-579 AIVADVVKEFSF
+579 IVADVVKEFSF
-591 SDTEGIPEKQC
+591 SDTEGIPEKQS
-602 NELVKWFHQ
+602 NEIVKWFHQ

-682 TLAKSWLPYEWFD
+682 TLAKSWLPYEWLD

-735 RGMQTFGDWLEYYNN
+735 RGMKTFGDWLEYYNN

-767 TSLGIDILKDAVSL
+767 TSLGIDIFKDAVSL

-803 ELYAPNKEAYAMLKA
+803 ELYSPNKEAYAMLKA

-838 IRSHQYEDARVCRRI
+838 IRSHQYEDARLCRRI

-870 PCGPGFVK
+870 PCGPGYVK

-925 NCGVPDSAVP
+925 NRGVPDSAVP

-982 TAVYRTIHY
+982 TAVYRTIDY

-1131 ALSRERLEDAIR
+1131 ALSRERLEGAIR

-1205 NKRQNEMRA
+1205 NKRQNEIHA

>member
-1 MNAELRPPR
+1 M
-10 RLKHPQRHQRHR
+10 
-22 RRGYNQGTLIAWL
+22 
-35 DEQERILRM
+35 
-44 RGVPAELVQEFD
+44 V
-56 PIHNLPEETPEV
+56 
-68 VEGRRTLEIKFDRFG
+68 
-83 GLNLESSIADQINRS
+83 
-98 LEERVRSR
+98 
-106 FKLEITSWIQLQNTE
+106 IT
-121 DGSMMDWFNRELGES
+121 R
-136 PWFETLVAARE
+136 
-147 WVSRQEEARLAN
+147 
-159 FDRPNTKWSY
+159 
-169 ELTKSVYVKVI
+169 
-180 LDRHPLFLGLG
+180 
-191 RLPDWLRNK
+191 
-200 HGVLSLDTYDDNR
+200 
-213 CLFRCIAVHRGATPK
+213 
-228 RNMRKTKELEKSFF
+228 
-242 TQRPGL
+242 
-248 RNRLT
+248 
-253 DKHLSLLEKH
+253 
-263 FKQGIAAYTVQPNG
+263 
-277 DFVLTH
+277 
-283 IPANYDQVGIPLLN
+283 
-297 MGLYDGHAFLITDLK
+297 
-312 QVAGTYTCGD
+312 
-322 CQARFDRADNLA
+322 
-334 RHAANNCSRG
+334 
-344 QTKITCPNNRI
+344 
-355 KAPSSVYERA
+355 
-365 FYPEQT
+365 
-371 CSFIA
+371 
-376 IKWLEWEAKKR
+376 
-387 GIHIHHARCGHGG
+387 
-400 ERQILGARVDGYHP
+400 
-414 ESKTVFQFHGCLWHG
+414 KTVFQFHGCLWHG

-438 QGLVQQNTR
+438 QGLVLQKTR
-447 QGKVISRLDDQKQ
+447 QGKVIPRLDTEKQ
-460 PMSRKTAYERTLQ
+460 PVSRKTAYELTLL
-473 RTQSLRKEGYRVVE
+473 RTQFLCKEGYRVVE
-487 KWEHEKPTPWANTHC
+487 KWEHEKPTPWANTCC
-502 PKVETETY
+502 PKVETKTY

-518 ESYQDTSKAVRPT
+518 EAYQDTSKAVRPT
-531 SDLFFENEHV
+531 SDLFYESEHV

-546 LADTLNPEPE
+546 LADTLNPKPE

-579 AIVADVVKEFSF
+579 AIVADVVDKFPLP
-591 SDTEGIPEKQC
+591 DIEGIPEKQG
-602 NELVKWFHQ
+602 EEIVKWVYQ

-682 TLAKSWLPYEWFD
+682 TLAKSCLPYEWFD

-767 TSLGIDILKDAVSL
+767 TALGIDILKDAVSL

-803 ELYAPNKEAYAMLKA
+803 DLYSPNKEAYAMLKA
-818 AVVGGPSLVFTRKH
+818 AVVGGPSLVFTRRH

-838 IRSHQYEDARVCRRI
+838 IRSHQYEDARLCRRI

-870 PCGPGFVK
+870 PCGPGYVK

-884 AYARVFPQFLWT
+884 AYARVFPQFLWME
-896 QEWFGFAEVDIEVPE
+896 EWFGFAEVDIEVPE

-925 NCGVPDSAVP
+925 NRGVPDSAVP

-949 FPEQKKL
+949 FPEQPKL

-970 LLAWYLNQGLKL
+970 LLVWYLNRGLKL
-982 TAVYRTIHY
+982 TAVYRTIDY

-1013 EKDKA
+1013 DKDKA

-1040 RHTNTIYTRD
+1040 RHTNTIYTCD

-1069 GPAYKVELRKIK
+1069 GPAYKVELRKSK
-1081 INIDRPFQVGIVVY
+1081 ITIDRPFQVGIVVY

-1110 DFYLDRRDFELIQ
+1110 DFYLERRDFELIQ

-1149 FEEDKKRWLAWDK
+1149 FEEEKKRWLAWDK
-1162 WSNREPGLFKLEKE
+1162 WSNREPGLFKLQKE
-1176 GTHAIALCSKC
+1176 ATSGIALCSKC
-1187 YHIKD
+1187 YHMED
-1192 QATGQAKVSSKGV
+1192 QATGKAKVSSKGV
-1205 NKRQNEMRA
+1205 NKRQNEMRR

-1232 FRMRDGAMYTYEQRK
+1232 FRMRDGSMYTYEQRK
-1247 LGLSAYYDKR
+1247 LGLSSYYDKR

>member
-1 MNAELRPPR
+1 M
-10 RLKHPQRHQRHR
+10 
-22 RRGYNQGTLIAWL
+22 
-35 DEQERILRM
+35 
-44 RGVPAELVQEFD
+44 
-56 PIHNLPEETPEV
+56 
-68 VEGRRTLEIKFDRFG
+68 
-83 GLNLESSIADQINRS
+83 
-98 LEERVRSR
+98 
-106 FKLEITSWIQLQNTE
+106 
-121 DGSMMDWFNRELGES
+121 
-136 PWFETLVAARE
+136 
-147 WVSRQEEARLAN
+147 
-159 FDRPNTKWSY
+159 
-169 ELTKSVYVKVI
+169 
-180 LDRHPLFLGLG
+180 
-191 RLPDWLRNK
+191 
-200 HGVLSLDTYDDNR
+200 
-213 CLFRCIAVHRGATPK
+213 
-228 RNMRKTKELEKSFF
+228 
-242 TQRPGL
+242 
-248 RNRLT
+248 
-253 DKHLSLLEKH
+253 
-263 FKQGIAAYTVQPNG
+263 
-277 DFVLTH
+277 
-283 IPANYDQVGIPLLN
+283 
-297 MGLYDGHAFLITDLK
+297 
-312 QVAGTYTCGD
+312 
-322 CQARFDRADNLA
+322 
-334 RHAANNCSRG
+334 
-344 QTKITCPNNRI
+344 
-355 KAPSSVYERA
+355 
-365 FYPEQT
+365 
-371 CSFIA
+371 
-376 IKWLEWEAKKR
+376 
-387 GIHIHHARCGHGG
+387 
-400 ERQILGARVDGYHP
+400 
-414 ESKTVFQFHGCLWHG
+414 
-429 CEKCYPEDR
+429 
-438 QGLVQQNTR
+438 
-447 QGKVISRLDDQKQ
+447 
-460 PMSRKTAYERTLQ
+460 
-473 RTQSLRKEGYRVVE
+473 
-487 KWEHEKPTPWANTHC
+487 
-502 PKVETETY
+502 Y

-518 ESYQDTSKAVRPT
+518 EAYQDTSKAVRPT
-531 SDLFFENEHV
+531 SDLFYESEHV

-579 AIVADVVKEFSF
+579 AIVADVVAKFPLP
-591 SDTEGIPEKQC
+591 DIEGIPEKQG
-602 NELVKWFHQ
+602 EEIVKWVYQ

-671 TYEKWVKTYGA
+671 MYEKWVKTYGA

-716 GEYVLTLKEYDDC
+716 GEYVLTLKEYDNC

-803 ELYAPNKEAYAMLKA
+803 ELYSPNKEAYTMLKA
-818 AVVGGPSLVFTRKH
+818 AVVGGPSLVFTRRH

-838 IRSHQYEDARVCRRI
+838 IRSHQYEDARLCRRI
-853 LGYDANSL
+853 LGYNANSL

-870 PCGPGFVK
+870 PCGPGYVK

-884 AYARVFPQFLWT
+884 AYARVFPQFLWME
-896 QEWFGFAEVDIEVPE
+896 EWFGFAEVDIEVPE

-925 NCGVPDSAVP
+925 NRGVPDSAVP

-949 FPEQKKL
+949 FPEQSKL

-970 LLAWYLNQGLKL
+970 LLVWYLNRGLKL
-982 TAVYRTIHY
+982 TAVYRTIDY

-1013 EKDKA
+1013 DKDKA

-1040 RHTNTIYTRD
+1040 RHTNTIYTCD

-1061 RFKTLEEI
+1061 RLETLEEI
-1069 GPAYKVELRKIK
+1069 GPAYKVELRKSK
-1081 INIDRPFQVGIVVY
+1081 ITIDRPFQVGIVVY
-1095 QLAKLRMLQFYYEFL
+1095 QLAKLRMLQFYYDFL

-1131 ALSRERLEDAIR
+1131 ALSREKLDDAIR

-1149 FEEDKKRWLAWDK
+1149 FEEEKKRWLAWDK

-1192 QATGQAKVSSKGV
+1192 SATGQAKVSSKGV
-1205 NKRQNEMRA
+1205 NKRQNEMRL

-1232 FRMRDGAMYTYEQRK
+1232 FRMRDGSMYTYEQRK

-1257 WVLPDGIHTEP
+1257 WVLPDGIHMEP

>member
-1 MNAELRPPR
+1 MNAELHPPIR
-10 RLKHPQRHQRHR
+10 A
-22 RRGYNQGTLIAWL
+22 RRGNQEALIAWL

-44 RGVPAELVQEFD
+44 RGFPAELVQEFD
-56 PIHNLPEETPEV
+56 PIHNLPEEPPEV
-68 VEGRRTLEIKFDRFG
+68 VEGRRTLEIKFNRFG

-98 LEERVRSR
+98 IEERVRSR
-106 FKLEITSWIQLQNTE
+106 FKLEITSWIQLQNIE
-121 DGSMMDWFNRELGES
+121 DGSTMDWYNTDLGES
-136 PWFETLVAARE
+136 PWFETLVASRE
-147 WVSRQEEARLAN
+147 WVGRQEEARLSN
-159 FDRPNTKWSY
+159 TNRPNTKWSY
-169 ELTKSVYVKVI
+169 NFTKAVYVKVI
-180 LDRHPLFLGLG
+180 LDRHPLFLGLR

-200 HGVLSLDTYDDNR
+200 RGVLSLDTYEDNL
-213 CLFRCIAVHRGATPK
+213 CLFRCIAVHWGATPS
-228 RNMRKTKELEKSFF
+228 RNMRKTRELENSFF
-242 TQRPGL
+242 IQRPGL

-277 DFVLTH
+277 DFLLTH
-283 IPANYDQVGIPLLN
+283 VPANYDQVGRPLLN

-312 QVAGTYTCGD
+312 QVAGTYTCGE
-322 CQARFDRADNLA
+322 CQARFTRADNLV

-344 QTKITCPNNRI
+344 QTKITCLNNRI
-355 KAPSSVYERA
+355 KAPSSAYERA

-429 CEKCYPEDR
+429 CEKCYPEER
-438 QGLVQQNTR
+438 QKPVQQKTR
-447 QGKVISRLDDQKQ
+447 QGKVISRLDTEKQ
-460 PMSRKTAYERTLQ
+460 PMSRKTAYEHTLL
-473 RTQSLRKEGYRVVE
+473 RTQFLRKNGYRVVE
-487 KWEHEKPTPWANTHC
+487 KWEHEKPTPWANMHC

-531 SDLFFENEHV
+531 SDLFYESEHV

-565 LIRLFHQSLERRHT
+565 LIRLFHQSLERRHE

-803 ELYAPNKEAYAMLKA
+803 ELYSPNKEAYAMLKA

-896 QEWFGFAEVDIEVPE
+896 EEWFGFAEVDIEVPE

-925 NCGVPDSAVP
+925 NRGVPDSAVP

-982 TAVYRTIHY
+982 TAVYRTIDY

-1040 RHTNTIYTRD
+1040 RHTNTIYTCD

-1131 ALSRERLEDAIR
+1131 ALSRERLEEAIR

-1149 FEEDKKRWLAWDK
+1149 FEEDKKRWLAWNK

-1176 GTHAIALCSKC
+1176 ATSGIALCSKC
-1187 YHIKD
+1187 YHMED
-1192 QATGQAKVSSKGV
+1192 QATGKAKVSSKGV
-1205 NKRQNEMRA
+1205 NKRQNEMRR

>member
-1 MNAELRPPR
+1 
-10 RLKHPQRHQRHR
+10 
-22 RRGYNQGTLIAWL
+22 
-35 DEQERILRM
+35 M

-56 PIHNLPEETPEV
+56 PIHNLPEEPPEV
-68 VEGRRTLEIKFDRFG
+68 VEGRRTLEIKFNRFG
-83 GLNLESSIADQINRS
+83 GLNLESSIAGQINRS
-98 LEERVRSR
+98 IEERVRSR
-106 FKLEITSWIQLQNTE
+106 FKLEITSWIQLQNIE
-121 DGSMMDWFNRELGES
+121 DGSTMDWYNTDLGES
-136 PWFETLVAARE
+136 PWFETLVASQE
-147 WVSRQEEARLAN
+147 WVGRQEEARLSN
-159 FDRPNTKWSY
+159 TNRPNTKWSY
-169 ELTKSVYVKVI
+169 NFTKAVYVKVI

-191 RLPDWLRNK
+191 RLPEWLRNK
-200 HGVLSLDTYDDNR
+200 HGVLSLDTYEDNL
-213 CLFRCIAVHRGATPK
+213 CLFRCIAVHWGATPK
-228 RNMRKTKELEKSFF
+228 RNMRKTRELEKSFF
-242 TQRPGL
+242 TQRPDL

-263 FKQGIAAYTVQPNG
+263 FKQGIAAYEVQPNG
-277 DFVLTH
+277 DFILTH
-283 IPANYDQVGIPLLN
+283 VPANYDQVGISLLN
-297 MGLYDGHAFLITDLK
+297 MGLYYGHAFLITDLK
-312 QVAGTYTCGD
+312 QVANTYTCGE
-322 CQARFDRADNLA
+322 CQARFTQSCHLA
-334 RHAANNCSRG
+334 RHVANNCSRG
-344 QTKITCPNNRI
+344 QTKINCLNNRI

-371 CSFIA
+371 CSFVA
-376 IKWLEWEAKKR
+376 IKWLEWEAKNR

-400 ERQILGARVDGYHP
+400 ERKILGARVDGYHQ

-438 QGLVQQNTR
+438 QKPVQQNTR
-447 QGKVISRLDDQKQ
+447 QGKVISRLDTEKK
-460 PMSRKTAYERTLQ
+460 PMNRKTAYELTLQ

-487 KWEHEKPTPWANTHC
+487 KWEHEKPTPWANKHC

-531 SDLFFENEHV
+531 SDLFYESEHV

-565 LIRLFHQSLERRHT
+565 LIRLFHQSLERRHE
-579 AIVADVVKEFSF
+579 AIVAAVVKEFSF
-591 SDTEGIPEKQC
+591 SDTEGISKKQ
-602 NELVKWFHQ
+602 EAEIVKWFHQ

-767 TSLGIDILKDAVSL
+767 TSLEIDILKDAVSL

-803 ELYAPNKEAYAMLKA
+803 ELYSPNKEAYAMLKA

-838 IRSHQYEDARVCRRI
+838 IRSHQYENAKVCRRI

-925 NCGVPDSAVP
+925 NRGVPDSAVP

-982 TAVYRTIHY
+982 TAVYRTIDY

-1040 RHTNTIYTRD
+1040 RHTNTIYTCD

-1131 ALSRERLEDAIR
+1131 ALSREKLEAAIR

>member
-1 MNAELRPPR
+1 M
-10 RLKHPQRHQRHR
+10 
-22 RRGYNQGTLIAWL
+22 
-35 DEQERILRM
+35 
-44 RGVPAELVQEFD
+44 
-56 PIHNLPEETPEV
+56 
-68 VEGRRTLEIKFDRFG
+68 
-83 GLNLESSIADQINRS
+83 
-98 LEERVRSR
+98 
-106 FKLEITSWIQLQNTE
+106 
-121 DGSMMDWFNRELGES
+121 
-136 PWFETLVAARE
+136 
-147 WVSRQEEARLAN
+147 
-159 FDRPNTKWSY
+159 
-169 ELTKSVYVKVI
+169 YVKVI

-200 HGVLSLDTYDDNR
+200 HGVLSLDTYNDNL
-213 CLFRCIAVHRGATPK
+213 CLFRCIAVHWGATPK
-228 RNMRKTKELEKSFF
+228 RNKRKTGELEKSFF
-242 TQRPGL
+242 TQRPDL

-277 DFVLTH
+277 DFILTH
-283 IPANYDQVGIPLLN
+283 VPANYDQVGIPLLN
-297 MGLYDGHAFLITDLK
+297 MGLYYGHAFLITDLK
-312 QVAGTYTCGD
+312 QVAGTYTCGE
-322 CQARFDRADNLA
+322 CQARFTKSCHLV
-334 RHAANNCSRG
+334 RHVANRCSRG
-344 QTKITCPNNRI
+344 QTKINCPNNRI
-355 KAPSSVYERA
+355 KAPSSAYERA

-371 CSFIA
+371 CSFVA

-438 QGLVQQNTR
+438 QGLVLQKTR
-447 QGKVISRLDDQKQ
+447 QGKVIPRLGIEKK
-460 PMSRKTAYERTLQ
+460 PMSRKTAYELTLM
-473 RTQSLRKEGYRVVE
+473 RTQFLRKEGYRVVE

-531 SDLFFENEHV
+531 SDLFYESEHV

-546 LADTLNPEPE
+546 LADTLNTEPE

-565 LIRLFHQSLERRHT
+565 LIRLFHQSLERRHE

-591 SDTEGIPEKQC
+591 SDTEGIPEKQGA
-602 NELVKWFHQ
+602 EIVKWVYQ
-611 VPVLGFNSGHYDLK
+611 VPVSGFNSGHYDLK

-682 TLAKSWLPYEWFD
+682 TLAKSWLPYEWLD

-762 MKEFY
+762 MKGFY

-803 ELYAPNKEAYAMLKA
+803 ELYSPNKEAYVMLKA

-870 PCGPGFVK
+870 PCGPGYVK

-884 AYARVFPQFLWT
+884 AYARVFPQFLWME
-896 QEWFGFAEVDIEVPE
+896 EWFGFAEVDIEVPE
-911 ELWPEFEEFPPLFI
+911 ELWLEFEEFPPLFI
-925 NCGVPDSAVP
+925 NRGVPDSAVP
-935 QHMHDYLQQSGRKR
+935 QHMHNYLQQSGRKR
-949 FPEQKKL
+949 FPEQSKL

-970 LLAWYLNQGLKL
+970 LLAWYLNRGLKL
-982 TAVYRTIHY
+982 TAVYRTIEY

-1040 RHTNTIYTRD
+1040 RHTNTIYTCD

-1149 FEEDKKRWLAWDK
+1149 FEEEKKRWLAWNK
-1162 WSNREPGLFKLEKE
+1162 WSNREPGLFK
-1176 GTHAIALCSKC
+1176 C

-1192 QATGQAKVSSKGV
+1192 SATGQAKVSSKGV
-1205 NKRQNEMRA
+1205 NKRQNEMRL

-1222 GDRDVVVNRG
+1222 GDRDLVVNRG

-1257 WVLPDGIHTEP
+1257 WVLEDGIHTEP

>member
-1 MNAELRPPR
+1 
-10 RLKHPQRHQRHR
+10 
-22 RRGYNQGTLIAWL
+22 
-35 DEQERILRM
+35 
-44 RGVPAELVQEFD
+44 
-56 PIHNLPEETPEV
+56 
-68 VEGRRTLEIKFDRFG
+68 
-83 GLNLESSIADQINRS
+83 
-98 LEERVRSR
+98 
-106 FKLEITSWIQLQNTE
+106 
-121 DGSMMDWFNRELGES
+121 MDWYNTDLEES
-136 PWFETLVAARE
+136 PWFETLVASQE
-147 WVSRQEEARLAN
+147 WVGRQEEARLSN
-159 FDRPNTKWSY
+159 TNRPNTKWSY
-169 ELTKSVYVKVI
+169 NFTKAVYVKVI

-200 HGVLSLDTYDDNR
+200 RGVLSLDTYEDNL
-213 CLFRCIAVHRGATPK
+213 CLFRCIAVHWGATPK
-228 RNMRKTKELEKSFF
+228 RNMRKTQELEESFF
-242 TQRPGL
+242 SQRPDL

-263 FKQGIAAYTVQPNG
+263 FKQGIAAYEVQPNG

-283 IPANYDQVGIPLLN
+283 IPANYEQVGIPLLN
-297 MGLYDGHAFLITDLK
+297 MGLYYGHAFLITNLK
-312 QVAGTYTCGD
+312 QVAGTYTCGE
-322 CQARFDRADNLA
+322 CQARFTQSCHLA
-334 RHAANNCSRG
+334 RHVANNCSRG
-344 QTKITCPNNRI
+344 QTKINCLNNRI
-355 KAPSSVYERA
+355 KAPSSAYEHA

-371 CSFIA
+371 CSFVA
-376 IKWLEWEAKKR
+376 IKWLEWEAKNR

-400 ERQILGARVDGYHP
+400 ERKILGARVDGYHQ

-438 QGLVQQNTR
+438 QKPVQQKTR
-447 QGKVISRLDDQKQ
+447 QGKVIPRLDTEKK
-460 PMSRKTAYERTLQ
+460 PMNRKTAYELTLQ

-531 SDLFFENEHV
+531 SDLFYESEHV

-579 AIVADVVKEFSF
+579 AIVAAVVAEFSF
-591 SDTEGIPEKQC
+591 SDTEGIPEKQG
-602 NELVKWFHQ
+602 NEIVKWFRQ

-682 TLAKSWLPYEWFD
+682 TLAKSWLPYEWLD

-767 TSLGIDILKDAVSL
+767 TSLGIDIFKDAVSL

-803 ELYAPNKEAYAMLKA
+803 ELYSPNKEAYAMLKA

-838 IRSHQYEDARVCRRI
+838 IRSHQYEDAKVCRRI

-925 NCGVPDSAVP
+925 NRGVPDSAVP
-935 QHMHDYLQQSGRKR
+935 QHMRDYLQQSGRKR

-982 TAVYRTIHY
+982 TAVYRTIDY

-1040 RHTNTIYTRD
+1040 RHTNTIYTCD

-1069 GPAYKVELRKIK
+1069 GPAYKVELRKSK
-1081 INIDRPFQVGIVVY
+1081 ITIDRPFQVGIVVY

-1131 ALSRERLEDAIR
+1131 ALSHERLEDAIR

-1149 FEEDKKRWLAWDK
+1149 FEEEKKRWLAWDK

-1176 GTHAIALCSKC
+1176 ATSGIALCSKC
-1187 YHIKD
+1187 YHMED
-1192 QATGQAKVSSKGV
+1192 QATGKAKVSSKGV
-1205 NKRQNEMRA
+1205 NKRQNEMRR

>member
-1 MNAELRPPR
+1 
-10 RLKHPQRHQRHR
+10 
-22 RRGYNQGTLIAWL
+22 
-35 DEQERILRM
+35 M

-200 HGVLSLDTYDDNR
+200 HGVLSLDTYNDNL
-213 CLFRCIAVHRGATPK
+213 CLFRCIAVHQGAHV
-228 RNMRKTKELEKSFF
+228 RDNMRKTRELEKAFF
-242 TQRPGL
+242 AQRPGL

-322 CQARFDRADNLA
+322 CQARFTQSYHLV

-344 QTKITCPNNRI
+344 QTKITCLNNRI
-355 KAPSSVYERA
+355 KAPSSAYERA

-429 CEKCYPEDR
+429 CEKCYPEER
-438 QGLVQQNTR
+438 QKPVQQNTR

-460 PMSRKTAYERTLQ
+460 PMSRKTAYERTLM
-473 RTQSLRKEGYRVVE
+473 RTRFLRKEGYRVVE
-487 KWEHEKPTPWANTHC
+487 KWEHEKPTPWANMHC

-531 SDLFFENEHV
+531 SDLFYESEHV

-556 YIVSRDPAE
+556 YIVSRNPAE
-565 LIRLFHQSLERRHT
+565 LIRLFRQSLERRHE

-803 ELYAPNKEAYAMLKA
+803 ELYSPNKEAYAMLKA

-838 IRSHQYEDARVCRRI
+838 IRSHQYEDAKVCRRI

-870 PCGPGFVK
+870 PCGPGYVK

-896 QEWFGFAEVDIEVPE
+896 EEWFGFAEVDIEVPE

-925 NCGVPDSAVP
+925 NRGVPDSEVP

-982 TAVYRTIHY
+982 TAVYRTIDY

-1003 VANNR
+1003 VANNP

-1040 RHTNTIYTRD
+1040 RHTNTIYTCD

-1149 FEEDKKRWLAWDK
+1149 FEEDKKRWLAWNK

-1205 NKRQNEMRA
+1205 NKWQNEMRA

>member
-1 MNAELRPPR
+1 
-10 RLKHPQRHQRHR
+10 
-22 RRGYNQGTLIAWL
+22 
-35 DEQERILRM
+35 
-44 RGVPAELVQEFD
+44 
-56 PIHNLPEETPEV
+56 
-68 VEGRRTLEIKFDRFG
+68 
-83 GLNLESSIADQINRS
+83 
-98 LEERVRSR
+98 
-106 FKLEITSWIQLQNTE
+106 
-121 DGSMMDWFNRELGES
+121 MDWYNTDLGES
-136 PWFETLVAARE
+136 PWFETLVASQE
-147 WVSRQEEARLAN
+147 WVGRQEEARLSN
-159 FDRPNTKWSY
+159 TNRPNTKWSY
-169 ELTKSVYVKVI
+169 NFTKAVYVKVI

-200 HGVLSLDTYDDNR
+200 HGVLSLDTYEDNL
-213 CLFRCIAVHRGATPK
+213 CLFRCIAVHQGATPK
-228 RNMRKTKELEKSFF
+228 RNMRKTRELEKSFF
-242 TQRPGL
+242 TQRPDL

-263 FKQGIAAYTVQPNG
+263 FKQGIAAYEVQPNG
-277 DFVLTH
+277 DFILTH
-283 IPANYDQVGIPLLN
+283 VPANYAQVGIPLLN
-297 MGLYDGHAFLITDLK
+297 MGLYYGHAFLITDLK
-312 QVAGTYTCGD
+312 QVANTYTCGD
-322 CQARFDRADNLA
+322 CQARFTQSCHLA
-334 RHAANNCSRG
+334 RHVANNCSRG
-344 QTKITCPNNRI
+344 QTKINCLNNRI
-355 KAPSSVYERA
+355 KAPFSVYERA

-371 CSFIA
+371 CSFVA
-376 IKWLEWEAKKR
+376 IKWLEWEAKNR

-400 ERQILGARVDGYHP
+400 ERKILGARVDGYHQ

-438 QGLVQQNTR
+438 QKPVQQNTR
-447 QGKVISRLDDQKQ
+447 QGKVISRLDTEKK
-460 PMSRKTAYERTLQ
+460 PMNRKTAYELTLQ

-531 SDLFFENEHV
+531 SDLFYESEHV

-565 LIRLFHQSLERRHT
+565 LIRLFHQSLERRHE
-579 AIVADVVKEFSF
+579 AIVAAVVKEFSF
-591 SDTEGIPEKQC
+591 SDTEGIPKKQAD
-602 NELVKWFHQ
+602 EIVKWFHQ

-625 LIRQHFIPLLAQD
+625 LIRQHFIPLLAKD

-803 ELYAPNKEAYAMLKA
+803 ELYSPNKEAYAMLKA

-832 VAGETR
+832 VAGKTR

-884 AYARVFPQFLWT
+884 AYARVFPQFLWME
-896 QEWFGFAEVDIEVPE
+896 EWFGFAEVDIEVPE

-925 NCGVPDSAVP
+925 NRGVPDSAVP

-970 LLAWYLNQGLKL
+970 LLAWYLNRGLKL
-982 TAVYRTIHY
+982 TAVYRTIDY

-1013 EKDKA
+1013 DKDKA

-1040 RHTNTIYTRD
+1040 RHTNTIYTCD

-1095 QLAKLRMLQFYYEFL
+1095 QLAKLRMLQFYYDFL

-1131 ALSRERLEDAIR
+1131 ALSREKLEDAIR
-1143 PGYETQ
+1143 PGYEPQ

-1205 NKRQNEMRA
+1205 NKRQNDMRA

-1222 GDRDVVVNRG
+1222 GDRDMVTNRG
-1232 FRMRDGAMYTYEQRK
+1232 FRMRDGSMYTYEQRK

>member
-1 MNAELRPPR
+1 
-10 RLKHPQRHQRHR
+10 
-22 RRGYNQGTLIAWL
+22 
-35 DEQERILRM
+35 M

-56 PIHNLPEETPEV
+56 PIHNLPEEPPEV
-68 VEGRRTLEIKFDRFG
+68 VEGRRTLEIKFNRFG
-83 GLNLESSIADQINRS
+83 GLNLESSIAGQINRS
-98 LEERVRSR
+98 IEERVRSR
-106 FKLEITSWIQLQNTE
+106 FKLEITSWIQLQNIE
-121 DGSMMDWFNRELGES
+121 DGSTMDWYNTDLGES
-136 PWFETLVAARE
+136 PWFETLVASQK
-147 WVSRQEEARLAN
+147 WVGRQEEARLSN
-159 FDRPNTKWSY
+159 TNRPNTKWSY
-169 ELTKSVYVKVI
+169 NFTKAVYVKVI

-200 HGVLSLDTYDDNR
+200 HGVLSLDTYEDNL
-213 CLFRCIAVHRGATPK
+213 CLFRCIAVHWGATPK
-228 RNMRKTKELEKSFF
+228 RNMRKTRELEKSFF
-242 TQRPGL
+242 TQRPDL

-263 FKQGIAAYTVQPNG
+263 FKQGIAAYEVQPNG
-277 DFVLTH
+277 DFILTH
-283 IPANYDQVGIPLLN
+283 VPANYVQVGIPLLN
-297 MGLYDGHAFLITDLK
+297 MGLYYGHAFLITDLK
-312 QVAGTYTCGD
+312 QVANTYTCGD
-322 CQARFDRADNLA
+322 CQARFTQSCHLA
-334 RHAANNCSRG
+334 RHVANNCSRG
-344 QTKITCPNNRI
+344 QTKINCLNNRI

-371 CSFIA
+371 CSFVA
-376 IKWLEWEAKKR
+376 IKWLEWEAKNR

-400 ERQILGARVDGYHP
+400 ERKILGARVDGYHQ

-438 QGLVQQNTR
+438 QKPVQQNTR
-447 QGKVISRLDDQKQ
+447 QGKVISRLDTEKK
-460 PMSRKTAYERTLQ
+460 PMNRKTAYELTLQ

-487 KWEHEKPTPWANTHC
+487 KWEHEKPTPWANMHC

-531 SDLFFENEHV
+531 SDLFYESEHV

-565 LIRLFHQSLERRHT
+565 LIRLFHQSLERRHE
-579 AIVADVVKEFSF
+579 AIVAAVVKEFSF

-625 LIRQHFIPLLAQD
+625 LIRQHFIPLLAKD

-803 ELYAPNKEAYAMLKA
+803 ELYSPNKEAYAMLKA

-884 AYARVFPQFLWT
+884 AYARVFPQFLWME
-896 QEWFGFAEVDIEVPE
+896 EWFGFAEVDIEVPE

-970 LLAWYLNQGLKL
+970 LLAWYLNRGLKL
-982 TAVYRTIHY
+982 TAVYRTIDY

-1013 EKDKA
+1013 DKDKA

-1040 RHTNTIYTRD
+1040 RHTNTIYTCD

-1131 ALSRERLEDAIR
+1131 ALSREKLEDAIR

-1222 GDRDVVVNRG
+1222 GDRDIVTNRG

>member
-1 MNAELRPPR
+1 M
-10 RLKHPQRHQRHR
+10 
-22 RRGYNQGTLIAWL
+22 
-35 DEQERILRM
+35 
-44 RGVPAELVQEFD
+44 
-56 PIHNLPEETPEV
+56 
-68 VEGRRTLEIKFDRFG
+68 
-83 GLNLESSIADQINRS
+83 
-98 LEERVRSR
+98 
-106 FKLEITSWIQLQNTE
+106 
-121 DGSMMDWFNRELGES
+121 
-136 PWFETLVAARE
+136 
-147 WVSRQEEARLAN
+147 
-159 FDRPNTKWSY
+159 
-169 ELTKSVYVKVI
+169 YVKVI

-200 HGVLSLDTYDDNR
+200 HGVLSLDTYNDNL
-213 CLFRCIAVHRGATPK
+213 CLFRCIAVHQGATPK
-228 RNMRKTKELEKSFF
+228 RNMRKTRELEKSFF

-277 DFVLTH
+277 DFILTH
-283 IPANYDQVGIPLLN
+283 IPANYDQVGRPLLN
-297 MGLYDGHAFLITDLK
+297 MGLYAGHAFLITDLK
-312 QVAGTYTCGD
+312 QVAGTYTCGE
-322 CQARFDRADNLA
+322 CQARFTKSCHLV
-334 RHAANNCSRG
+334 RHVANRCSRG
-344 QTKITCPNNRI
+344 QTKITCLNNRI
-355 KAPSSVYERA
+355 KAPSSAYERA

-371 CSFIA
+371 CSFVA
-376 IKWLEWEAKKR
+376 IKWIEWEAKKR

-400 ERQILGARVDGYHP
+400 ERQILGAQVDGYHP

-438 QGLVQQNTR
+438 QGLVLQKTR
-447 QGKVISRLDDQKQ
+447 QGKVIPRLDTEKQ
-460 PMSRKTAYERTLQ
+460 PMSRKTAYELTLL
-473 RTQSLRKEGYRVVE
+473 RTQFLRKEGYRVVE

-502 PKVETETY
+502 PKVETKTY

-531 SDLFFENEHV
+531 SDLFYESEHV

-556 YIVSRDPAE
+556 YIVSRDPVE

-579 AIVADVVKEFSF
+579 AIVADVVEKFRTP
-591 SDTEGIPEKQC
+591 DIEGIPEKQD
-602 NELVKWFHQ
+602 EEIVKWFYQ

-682 TLAKSWLPYEWFD
+682 TLSKSWLPYEWFD

-735 RGMQTFGDWLEYYNN
+735 RGMQTFGDWMEYYNN

-803 ELYAPNKEAYAMLKA
+803 ELYSPNKEAYAMLKA

-870 PCGPGFVK
+870 PCGPGYVK

-884 AYARVFPQFLWT
+884 AYARVFPQFLWME
-896 QEWFGFAEVDIEVPE
+896 EWFGFAEVDIEVPE

-925 NCGVPDSAVP
+925 NRGVPDSAVP

-949 FPEQKKL
+949 FPEQPKL

-970 LLAWYLNQGLKL
+970 LLAWYLNRGLKL
-982 TAVYRTIHY
+982 TAVYRTIDY

-1013 EKDKA
+1013 DKDKA
-1018 LLAEVFKLL
+1018 LLAEVFKQL
-1027 GNSAYGKFIEAVE
+1027 GNSWIGGTSSSSRWTQTACTSLYPA
-1040 RHTNTIYTRD
+1040 RSSRTPSDLATRPSSRRKRS
-1050 EEEVDKSLRSA
+1050 VGWPGTSRATASLGCSNSRRRVPTQSLFAASA
-1061 RFKTLEEI
+1061 T
-1069 GPAYKVELRKIK
+1069 
-1081 INIDRPFQVGIVVY
+1081 
-1095 QLAKLRMLQFYYEFL
+1095 
-1110 DFYLDRRDFELIQ
+1110 
-1123 MDTDSMYF
+1123 T
-1131 ALSRERLEDAIR
+1131 
-1143 PGYETQ
+1143 
-1149 FEEDKKRWLAWDK
+1149 
-1162 WSNREPGLFKLEKE
+1162 
-1176 GTHAIALCSKC
+1176 
-1187 YHIKD
+1187 
-1192 QATGQAKVSSKGV
+1192 
-1205 NKRQNEMRA
+1205 
-1214 ERFERALA
+1214 
-1222 GDRDVVVNRG
+1222 
-1232 FRMRDGAMYTYEQRK
+1232 
-1247 LGLSAYYDKR
+1247 
-1257 WVLPDGIHTEP
+1257 
-1268 LEYHQ
+1268 

>member
-1 MNAELRPPR
+1 
-10 RLKHPQRHQRHR
+10 
-22 RRGYNQGTLIAWL
+22 
-35 DEQERILRM
+35 M
-44 RGVPAELVQEFD
+44 RGVSAELVQEFD
-56 PIHNLPEETPEV
+56 PIHNLPEEPPEV

-98 LEERVRSR
+98 IEERVRSR

-121 DGSMMDWFNRELGES
+121 DGSMMDWYNRELGES
-136 PWFETLVAARE
+136 PWFETLVVARE

-159 FDRPNTKWSY
+159 PDRPNTKWSY

-191 RLPDWLRNK
+191 QLPDWLRNK

-213 CLFRCIAVHRGATPK
+213 CLFRCIAVHWGAHV
-228 RNMRKTKELEKSFF
+228 RDNMRKTRELEKSFF
-242 TQRPGL
+242 TQRPDL

-263 FKQGIAAYTVQPNG
+263 FKQGIAAYTVQPNN
-277 DFVLTH
+277 DFLLTH
-283 IPANYDQVGIPLLN
+283 VPANYDQVGRPLLN
-297 MGLYDGHAFLITDLK
+297 MGLYAGHAFLITDLK
-312 QVAGTYTCGD
+312 QVAGTYTCGE
-322 CQARFDRADNLA
+322 CQARFTQSCHLV
-334 RHAANNCSRG
+334 RHVANNCSRG
-344 QTKITCPNNRI
+344 QTKINCPNNQI
-355 KAPSSVYERA
+355 KSPASTYERA
-365 FYPEQT
+365 FYPKQT
-371 CSFIA
+371 CSFVA
-376 IKWLEWEAKKR
+376 IKWLEWEAKQR

-400 ERQILGARVDGYHP
+400 EREILGARVDGYHP

-438 QGLVQQNTR
+438 QGLVQQNTG
-447 QGKVISRLDDQKQ
+447 QGKVIPRLDTEKK
-460 PMSRKTAYERTLQ
+460 PMSRKTAYELTLQ
-473 RTQSLRKEGYRVVE
+473 RTQSLRKEGYMVVE

-531 SDLFFENEHV
+531 SDLFYESEHV

-546 LADTLNPEPE
+546 LADTLNLEPE

-565 LIRLFHQSLERRHT
+565 LIRLFHQSLERRHE

-591 SDTEGIPEKQC
+591 SGTEGIPEKQG
-602 NELVKWFHQ
+602 NEIVKWFRQ

-682 TLAKSWLPYEWFD
+682 TLAKSWLPYEWLD

-767 TSLGIDILKDAVSL
+767 TSLGIDIFKDAVSL

-803 ELYAPNKEAYAMLKA
+803 ELYSPNKEAYAMLKA

-838 IRSHQYEDARVCRRI
+838 IRSHQYEDAKVCRRI

-925 NCGVPDSAVP
+925 NRGVPDSAVP

-982 TAVYRTIHY
+982 TAVYRTIDY

-1040 RHTNTIYTRD
+1040 RHTNTIYTCD

-1069 GPAYKVELRKIK
+1069 GPAYKVELRKSK
-1081 INIDRPFQVGIVVY
+1081 ITIDRPFQVGIVVY

-1131 ALSRERLEDAIR
+1131 ALSHEKLEDAIR

-1149 FEEDKKRWLAWDK
+1149 FEEEKKRWLAWNK

-1176 GTHAIALCSKC
+1176 ATSGIALCSKC
-1187 YHIKD
+1187 YHMED
-1192 QATGQAKVSSKGV
+1192 QATGKAKVSSKGV
-1205 NKRQNEMRA
+1205 NKRQNEMRR